1 MHENIIPLR
10 MFPKKANDLEKQLA
24 PPKQHGS
31 PIPVMYQPRR
41 RITSAIMMSFA
52 IKTQ

>member
-1 MHENIIPLR
+1 MQENVISPG
-10 MFPKKANDLEKQLA
+10 MFPKKANELEKHSA
-24 PPKQHGS
+24 PPNQHGS
-31 PIPVMYQPRR
+31 PIPIMYRHKR

>member
-1 MHENIIPLR
+1 MKENIIPP
-10 MFPKKANDLEKQLA
+10 FPKKANKLEKQSA
-24 PPKQHGS
+24 QPTQHGS
-31 PIPVMYQPRR
+31 PIPIMYRPKR

>member
-1 MHENIIPLR
+1 MSKKNPTPPL
-10 MFPKKANDLEKQLA
+10 P

-31 PIPVMYQPRR
+31 PIAIMNQPKR
-41 RITSAIMMSFA
+41 RITSAIMVSFA